1 MPNCV
6 LLTGFPLCS
15 ARSRLIE
22 TMTVIVPES
31 ATQSTGQSDQIS
43 FGAIF
48 SAIRSFSGGKSP

>member
-1 MPNCV
+1 
-6 LLTGFPLCS
+6 
-15 ARSRLIE
+15 
-22 TMTVIVPES
+22 MTVIVPES